1 MLHIKFHLSINEKT
15 NLVPLLSGRTTAKS
29 PYVPHFPLSWT
40 WHGEWTQSTLAIQAT
55 PSYEQNLRNIRSGK
69 YIFSEFQLSAK
80 ADRVKQ
86 AWRRSRDS
94 FWGLGLSLDTVG
106 GASSTVILNWFAW
119 FIRSIHRNC
128 FPNGENLLRPR
139 LERQNGARFHVPFLF
154 LSLSLFVLS
163 PRAPL
168 LISLSPSPSL
178 LARIRKKVV
187 AAPRSHR

>member
-1 MLHIKFHLSINEKT
+1 M
-15 NLVPLLSGRTTAKS
+15 PLLSGRTTAKS

-40 WHGEWTQSTLAIQAT
+40 WHGEWTQVNSRDSGYTVLRAKSTEL
-55 PSYEQNLRNIRSGK
+55 RSGK

-139 LERQNGARFHVPFLF
+139 LERQNGARFHVPFLSFF
-154 LSLSLFVLS
+154 LSLSLSSLRFLS
-163 PRAPL
+163 RFLHLRPS
-168 LISLSPSPSL
+168 SLEY
-178 LARIRKKVV
+178 ARR
-187 AAPRSHR
+187 